1 MLSYCLKCRKK
12 RRCKHKC
19 CKNKGNPMLLSKST
33 VCGSKELT
41 FIKEKKVTIVQK
53 KFETKSSFHVK

>member
-12 RRCKHKC
+12 GRCKPKC
-19 CKNKGNPMLLSKST
+19 SKNKGNPMLLSKST

-41 FIKEKKVTIVQK
+41 FIKKKEATIVQK
-53 KFETKSSFHVK
+53 IFETNSSFHVK

>member
-1 MLSYCLKCRKK
+1 MLSYCLKCGKK
-12 RRCKHKC
+12 RRRKPKC

>member
-12 RRCKHKC
+12 RRRKPKC

-33 VCGSKELT
+33 VCGSKELA

>member
-1 MLSYCLKCRKK
+1 
-12 RRCKHKC
+12 
-19 CKNKGNPMLLSKST
+19 MLLSKST